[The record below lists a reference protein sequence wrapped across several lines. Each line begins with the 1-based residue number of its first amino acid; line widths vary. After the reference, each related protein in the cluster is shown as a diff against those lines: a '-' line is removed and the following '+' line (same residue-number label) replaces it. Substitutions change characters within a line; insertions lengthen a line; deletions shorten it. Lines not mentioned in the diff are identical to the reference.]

1 MNIDT
6 TSIDKVLEKLKRKDP
21 ELFAA
26 AEKKIIQI
34 AMLNKADISHFKN
47 LRGNLK
53 DFKRVHVGSFVLT
66 FQIKED
72 IIIFEDFDHH
82 DKIYKK

>member
-1 MNIDT
+1 MCH
-6 TSIDKVLEKLKRKDP
+6 
-21 ELFAA
+21 
-26 AEKKIIQI
+26 
-34 AMLNKADISHFKN
+34 M
-47 LRGNLK
+47 
-53 DFKRVHVGSFVLT
+53 KRVHIGSFVLT

>member
-1 MNIDT
+1 MKIN
-6 TSIDKVLEKLKRKDP
+6 TSKISKIMQKTKHKNP
-21 ELFAA
+21 ALFIALQ
-26 AEKKIIQI
+26 KKINQI
-34 AMLNKADISHFKN
+34 AKLNIVDIEHFKN
-47 LRGNLK
+47 LRHDMGHL
-53 DFKRVHVGSFVLT
+53 KRVHIGSFVLT